1 MLKKDKDGR
10 AFFDDTDQ
18 FGNAYNPNDGAPWM
32 GDVIAQKLEK
42 ERLKDLALANARRQP
57 APWGPPIEDRAPWRS
72 PLEPWC
78 DEELSTGDLLLAYE
92 EEITWLRKELD
103 VRSFEIDQ
111 LMSRANA
118 MELDDARAVSG
129 RLLAERDKAV
139 NERNKAEDE
148 RDKALADLSTAL
160 EKLKEFQRL
169 GKTATDDDLTIT
181 VRVVDMD

>member
-57 APWGPPIEDRAPWRS
+57 APWKPPSDDRAPWRS
-72 PLEPWC
+72 PLQPWC
-78 DEELSTGDLLLAYE
+78 DQDYLSTSELLFEYE
-92 EEITWLRKELD
+92 EEITWLL
-103 VRSFEIDQ
+103 EIDQ

-129 RLLAERDKAV
+129 RLLAEARE
-139 NERNKAEDE
+139 NSNR
-148 RDKALADLSTAL
+148 
-160 EKLKEFQRL
+160 
-169 GKTATDDDLTIT
+169 
-181 VRVVDMD
+181 